1 MTKPKEF
8 IKSTQ
13 NNVLLEDYS
22 LKDMEWFMKEFAK
35 QYHQEKSWNL
45 GKICKLHLMWHWL
58 DFGIML
64 RVYSQNN
71 ISNYRF
77 AVDIQVAWLNI
88 WLQCWKK

>member
-22 LKDMEWFMKEFAK
+22 LKDVEWFMKDYAK
-35 QYHQEKSWNL
+35 QYHKEKSWNFS
-45 GKICKLHLMWHWL
+45 KICKLHLMWSWL

-64 RVYSQNN
+64 RVYNQNN
-71 ISNYRF
+71 ISGYRF
-77 AVDIQVAWLNI
+77 AIDIQIAWLNI
-88 WLQCWKK
+88 WIQCWKK